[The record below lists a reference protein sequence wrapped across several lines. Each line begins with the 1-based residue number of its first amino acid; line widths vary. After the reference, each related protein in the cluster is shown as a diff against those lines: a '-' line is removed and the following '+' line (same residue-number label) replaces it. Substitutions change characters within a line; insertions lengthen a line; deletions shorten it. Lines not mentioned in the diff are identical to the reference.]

1 MADNNNFALPKK
13 NLIWMVLG
21 FGVMVLGFVLLAG
34 GGSSDPSS
42 FSPQIFS
49 ARRLYVAPVVILLGC
64 ALVVFAIMH
73 KGKNNKNS

>member
-34 GGSSDPSS
+34 GGSSDPSI

>member
-21 FGVMVLGFVLLAG
+21 FGVMVLGFVLLA
-34 GGSSDPSS
+34 
-42 FSPQIFS
+42 
-49 ARRLYVAPVVILLGC
+49 PVVILLGC